1 MDRPKEY
8 DNLIK
13 AGAFAEITP
22 EPAAVQARILR
33 AKGYLEY
40 AQYGADHAQ
49 FNLQRYMSLYDGFF
63 ELVQAVLE
71 HYGVRQK
78 DSGRKLAIQRVTV
91 DLGLN
96 PAIAIITKAHE
107 RRNGTSYES
116 PFPPLSAAE
125 VALMQD
131 ILRKALPAAAAL
143 TGMKL

>member
-22 EPAAVQARILR
+22 EQAAVQARIVR
-33 AKGYLEY
+33 AQGYLDY
-40 AQYGADHAQ
+40 AQYCADNPQ

-78 DSGRKLAIQRVTV
+78 DSGRKLAIQ
-91 DLGLN
+91 
-96 PAIAIITKAHE
+96 
-107 RRNGTSYES
+107 
-116 PFPPLSAAE
+116 
-125 VALMQD
+125 
-131 ILRKALPAAAAL
+131 
-143 TGMKL
+143 